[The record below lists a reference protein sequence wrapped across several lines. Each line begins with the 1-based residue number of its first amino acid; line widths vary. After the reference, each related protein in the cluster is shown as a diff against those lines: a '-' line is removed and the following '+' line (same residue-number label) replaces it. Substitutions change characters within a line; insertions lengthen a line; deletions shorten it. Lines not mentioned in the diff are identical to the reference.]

1 MKRTFVR
8 YVSHEIRTPMNSAW
22 LGLQLL
28 AKEAKKLQQQHEEVE
43 MSSFLDLIQ
52 DTSHACNIA
61 IDILNDL
68 LLYEKIDG
76 GLMTLETAV
85 VNVQVFVED
94 VVKSFVLQ
102 VSSQLPNLKRNMC

>member
-28 AKEAKKLQQQHEEVE
+28 AKEATKQQHKEGE
-43 MSSFLDLIQ
+43 MGSFLDLIQ

-76 GLMTLETAV
+76 GLMSLETAV

-102 VSSQLPNLKRNMC
+102 VSSQPNL

>member
-8 YVSHEIRTPMNSAW
+8 YVSHEIRTPLNSAS

-28 AKEAKKLQQQHEEVE
+28 AKEANKKHIQTTN
-43 MSSFLDLIQ
+43 FLELIE

-94 VVKSFVLQ
+94 EVKSFVLQ

>member
-8 YVSHEIRTPMNSAW
+8 YVSHEIRTPLNSVW

-28 AKEAKKLQQQHEEVE
+28 AKEAKKQQQQYKDVE
-43 MSSFLDLIQ
+43 MSSLLDLIQ
-52 DTSHACNIA
+52 DTSHACSIA

-68 LLYEKIDG
+68 LLSEKIDD

>member
-8 YVSHEIRTPMNSAW
+8 YVSHEIRTPLNSVW

-28 AKEAKKLQQQHEEVE
+28 AKEAKKQQQQHKEVE
-43 MSSFLDLIQ
+43 MSNFLGLIQ

-76 GLMTLETAV
+76 GLLSLETAV
-85 VNVQVFVED
+85 VNVRVFVVD

-102 VSSQLPNLKRNMC
+102 VRREKERE